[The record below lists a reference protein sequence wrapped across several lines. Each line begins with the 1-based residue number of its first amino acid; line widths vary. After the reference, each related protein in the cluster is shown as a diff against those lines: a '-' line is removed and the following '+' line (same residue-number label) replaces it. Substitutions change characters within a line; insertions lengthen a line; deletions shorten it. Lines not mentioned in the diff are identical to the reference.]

1 MRTWKSPQY
10 SSNSLQHTSL
20 VPLKT
25 AQDPCAPCANPLR
38 PLPARPL
45 GGCLAFVFLCTLLAT
60 SRPTATAQQNNAR
73 FSAIKPGMR
82 NERLENEAIWLA
94 NKKAGTIKCDEEFID
109 AKITSEDWGM
119 DYDMQGRLTGR
130 HLHMELYGETRNGK
144 CGMSH
149 CVFRQKLQGD
159 NTFSPRLK
167 LVELGEFFAMECE

>member
-1 MRTWKSPQY
+1 MRTRKSTKNTATTQ
-10 SSNSLQHTSL
+10 QHIKFVS
-20 VPLKT
+20 LKT
-25 AQDPCAPCANPLR
+25 QNELCDLSAKPLR
-38 PLPARPL
+38 PL
-45 GGCLAFVFLCTLLAT
+45 CLVSALTGLLLFAASST
-60 SRPTATAQQNNAR
+60 FAQQNNAR
-73 FSAIKPGMR
+73 FSAINPGMH

-119 DYDMQGRLTGR
+119 DYDMQGRITGR
-130 HLHMELYGETRNGK
+130 HLHMELYGETRSGK

>member
-1 MRTWKSPQY
+1 
-10 SSNSLQHTSL
+10 
-20 VPLKT
+20 
-25 AQDPCAPCANPLR
+25 
-38 PLPARPL
+38 
-45 GGCLAFVFLCTLLAT
+45 
-60 SRPTATAQQNNAR
+60 
-73 FSAIKPGMR
+73 MR

>member
-1 MRTWKSPQY
+1 MPAAFRKLPLFTAFLTLPLLIASC
-10 SSNSLQHTSL
+10 TS
-20 VPLKT
+20 
-25 AQDPCAPCANPLR
+25 
-38 PLPARPL
+38 
-45 GGCLAFVFLCTLLAT
+45 
-60 SRPTATAQQNNAR
+60 ATAQQNNAR
-73 FSAIKPGMR
+73 LSAIKAAMH

-119 DYDMQGRLTGR
+119 DYDIQGRLTGR

>member
-1 MRTWKSPQY
+1 MRTRKSIEPT
-10 SSNSLQHTSL
+10 NNTHQHTSL
-20 VPLKT
+20 VPPKT
-25 AQDPCAPCANPLR
+25 RHQPCALSAKPLR
-38 PLPARPL
+38 PL
-45 GGCLAFVFLCTLLAT
+45 CLVSALTGLLLF
-60 SRPTATAQQNNAR
+60 TASGTFAQQNNAR
-73 FSAIKPGMR
+73 FSAIKPGMH

-119 DYDMQGRLTGR
+119 DYDMQGRITGR